1 MNLENGQPPV
11 TDFTIVLTDNTSAVA
26 AVGLLCSIGWQYA
39 GCLWFG
45 LEVRQ
50 TVIFYPLNANNQYN
64 SDFSN

>member
-11 TDFTIVLTDNTSAVA
+11 TDFTIVPTDNTSAVA
-26 AVGLLCSIGWQYA
+26 ALGLLCSIGWQYA
-39 GCLWFG
+39 DCLWFD

-50 TVIFYPLNANNQYN
+50 TNPLNANNQYN